1 MSLPHL
7 ALSAFLLGL
16 LTLSSYLDRLYAE
29 IGKFLS
35 REFQDNI
42 DSYENH
48 VEPVLWASRDRAVLS
63 VGLVRQLTV
72 AALALLVGYNTF
84 FGHPWDVPDVLQ
96 AAASMLIFITIFGHA
111 IPYFLFAYTEGEW
124 LRNFIWVLRVL
135 IWIMMPL
142 TVILGFSQSVAALT
156 SGAEHHEPAPED
168 QSDAVEALIEAG
180 KEEGILGEEDRDLI
194 QSVVEFGDKTV
205 REAMRPRPEVF
216 AVSGET
222 TVEKFIEML
231 RDKPYSRVPVYEG
244 TIHSICGIVYAQDVL
259 QIPDTEAATRRVD
272 SLMRADVYFV
282 PESKRTNDLLREM
295 QKKNIRIAVVVDEYG
310 GTAGVVTMEDLVEE
324 IVGEIRDEHEPE
336 SDYIREG
343 EHTYVVQ
350 GNMDVDRLEELFG
363 VVPADTAATTVAGM
377 VTELAGRIPRKG
389 EIVEDEALRIEV
401 LEATD
406 RRVEKVRITFLNQQ
420 QIKEQ
425 IKA

>member
-1 MSLPHL
+1 MSLPLL
-7 ALSAFLLGL
+7 AVVVLLLGL
-16 LTLSSYLDRLYAE
+16 LTISSYLDRLYAE

-42 DSYENH
+42 DSYEIH
-48 VEPVLWASRDRAVLS
+48 VEPRLGVSRERAVLS
-63 VGLVRQLTV
+63 AGLVRQFTV

-84 FGHPWDVPDVLQ
+84 FGHKWDVPDVLE
-96 AAASMLIFITIFGHA
+96 AVASMLVFITVFGHA
-111 IPYFLFAYTEGEW
+111 IPYFLFAYTEGVW
-124 LRNFIWVLRVL
+124 LRRFIWVLRVL
-135 IWIMMPL
+135 IWIMMPI
-142 TVILGFSQSVAALT
+142 TIILGFSQSVAALT
-156 SGAEHHEPAPED
+156 SGAEHHEAAPED
-168 QSDAVEALIEAG
+168 HAEAVEALIEAG

-216 AVSGET
+216 AVPGEI

-231 RDKPYSRVPVYEG
+231 RDKPYSRVPVYDG
-244 TIHSICGIVYAQDVL
+244 TIHHITGIVYAQDVL
-259 QIPDTEAATRRVD
+259 QIPDTEAADQRVD
-272 SLMRADVYFV
+272 AVMRTDVYFI

-295 QKKNIRIAVVVDEYG
+295 QRKNIRLAVVVDEYG
-310 GTAGVVTMEDLVEE
+310 GMAGVVTMEDLVEE

-336 SDYIREG
+336 SDYVRED
-343 EHTYVVQ
+343 EHTYVVP

-363 VVPADTAATTVAGM
+363 ALPAETEATTVAGM

-389 EIVEDEALRIEV
+389 EIVEEEGLRIEV

-406 RRVEKVRITFLNQQ
+406 RRVEKVRITFLNP
-420 QIKEQ
+420 EQ
-425 IKA
+425 IKTQ